1 VENKSKLGKKLAA
14 LVAGSALTLGGCNE
28 DPQNLSSYSFCG
40 SLNGEKV
47 TFAIVQPLP
56 FHYNANTLT
65 VEKEDGRVIIHYDLG
80 NDRSLDR
87 VFVKEKSQSV
97 YEEYGPTTLAGVEV
111 LRVAQQ
117 QYDSY
122 LQKIREYQI
131 GLALQ
136 APEKIR

>member
-1 VENKSKLGKKLAA
+1 M
-14 LVAGSALTLGGCNE
+14 
-28 DPQNLSSYSFCG
+28 
-40 SLNGEKV
+40 
-47 TFAIVQPLP
+47 
-56 FHYNANTLT
+56 
-65 VEKEDGRVIIHYDLG
+65 G